1 MELATLLPATFA
13 GSAMIS
19 FTGLL
24 IVGVVAVAVPLFLGL
39 VPAVKVPAV
48 VLEILGGVLVG
59 PAVLGWV
66 HLDVAVRVISDLGLG
81 FLLFMAGFEI
91 DLRRFDRRVLNL
103 AGRAFVLS
111 AVLALLLAY
120 GLRLGGEVRDG
131 LLVGITLMATS
142 LGVLVPILKDADQT
156 QTYFGRLIMAAGS
169 IAELAPLVLLS
180 VFFSASSTNPSVELG
195 LLAGFIGFTA
205 VAVVVIQR
213 IRRWGPLRE
222 VVQRLENTS
231 SQLRVRLAI
240 TFALAFSAVAEH
252 FGLAMIL
259 GAFLAGVIVRRTD
272 ESPASQEEFQSKLE
286 AIGFGFLIPVFFVST
301 GVGLDITSL
310 FHSTRAIIDVPI
322 FLVALLVVRGLPAL
336 LYVRAVGR
344 TRAVAA
350 GFMQAT
356 SLTFIVVA
364 TTIGV
369 QTGHQRTSTAA
380 ALVVALLSVIIYP
393 PVALQM
399 LKSARGPPGVT
410 PPGSPAGPFL
420 GRQRAVTARR
430 PPARARPR
438 RLGVAA
444 GNPAG
449 SGRRRRQRNPRWRG
463 RRRRRA

>member
-1 MELATLLPATFA
+1 MEPARLLPATFA

-24 IVGVVAVAVPLFLGL
+24 IVGVVAVAVPLLLGL

-48 VLEILGGVLVG
+48 VLEILGGILVG

-66 HLDVAVRVISDLGLG
+66 HLDVAVRVTSDLGLG

-91 DLRRFDRRVLNL
+91 DLRRFDRRVLIL
-103 AGRAFVLS
+103 VGRAFVLS
-111 AVLALLLAY
+111 AVLALLFAY

-169 IAELAPLVLLS
+169 LAELAPLVLLS

-195 LLAGFIGFTA
+195 LLAGFIGFTV

-213 IRRWGPLRE
+213 VRSWGPLRE

-252 FGLAMIL
+252 FGLATIL

-272 ESPASQEEFQSKLE
+272 ESPASQEAFQDKLE
-286 AIGFGFLIPVFFVST
+286 AIGFGFLIPMAQANTLTAPAVL
-301 GVGLDITSL
+301 GLFCASSHEP
-310 FHSTRAIIDVPI
+310 FHAD
-322 FLVALLVVRGLPAL
+322 G
-336 LYVRAVGR
+336 G
-344 TRAVAA
+344 
-350 GFMQAT
+350 Q
-356 SLTFIVVA
+356 
-364 TTIGV
+364 
-369 QTGHQRTSTAA
+369 
-380 ALVVALLSVIIYP
+380 
-393 PVALQM
+393 
-399 LKSARGPPGVT
+399 
-410 PPGSPAGPFL
+410 SPWP
-420 GRQRAVTARR
+420 
-430 PPARARPR
+430 
-438 RLGVAA
+438 
-444 GNPAG
+444 
-449 SGRRRRQRNPRWRG
+449 
-463 RRRRRA
+463 

>member
-1 MELATLLPATFA
+1 
-13 GSAMIS
+13 MIS
-19 FTGLL
+19 FTSLL
-24 IVGVVAVAVPLFLGL
+24 IVGAVAVAVPLLLGL

-66 HLDVAVRVISDLGLG
+66 HLDVAVRVTSDLGLG

-103 AGRAFVLS
+103 VGRAFVLS
-111 AVLALLLAY
+111 AVLALLFAY

-169 IAELAPLVLLS
+169 LAELAPLVLLS
-180 VFFSASSTNPSVELG
+180 VFFSASSTNPSAELG
-195 LLAGFIGFTA
+195 LLAAFVGFTA
-205 VAVVVIQR
+205 VVVVVTQR
-213 IRRWGPLRE
+213 VRAWGPLRE
-222 VVQRLENTS
+222 VVRRLEDTS

-240 TFALAFSAVAEH
+240 TFALAFSVVAEH
-252 FGLAMIL
+252 FGLATIL

-272 ESPASQEEFQSKLE
+272 ESPVSQEEFQGKLE

-301 GVGLDITSL
+301 GVGLDIASL

-322 FLVALLVVRGLPAL
+322 FLVALLAVRGIPAL

-380 ALVVALLSVIIYP
+380 ALVVAGLLSVIIYP

-399 LKSARGPPGVT
+399 LKSAPDDQVP
-410 PPGSPAGPFL
+410 
-420 GRQRAVTARR
+420 R
-430 PPARARPR
+430 PPAPQPDPSSPVGAPS
-438 RLGVAA
+438 LLD
-444 GNPAG
+444 
-449 SGRRRRQRNPRWRG
+449 GRQHAPG
-463 RRRRRA
+463 RDGLE